1 MRASIAESA
10 IDAVIDRY
18 RRMIYGIA
26 LTHTRNLHDA
36 EDAFQ
41 QTFLIY
47 LEKNPAVR
55 DEEHR
60 KAWLIRT
67 AIHCCRKITGSTWR
81 KKTVPLDNAPEASF
95 TFASRAEND
104 VYQAVRALPAPYRSV
119 VYLFYFAGESTAEI
133 AAALRISGAAVR
145 TRLVRAR
152 KLLKSQLEGDYFD
165 ES

>member
-1 MRASIAESA
+1 MRASIAETA

-81 KKTVPLDNAPEASF
+81 KKTVPLDDAPEASF
-95 TFASRAEND
+95 TLRPARKTMCIRRCARCPRRTAAWCICITLRANPPQRSRPRCAF
-104 VYQAVRALPAPYRSV
+104 P
-119 VYLFYFAGESTAEI
+119 
-133 AAALRISGAAVR
+133 ALRC
-145 TRLVRAR
+145 AR
-152 KLLKSQLEGDYFD
+152 GWYGHANC
-165 ES
+165 

>member
-18 RRMIYGIA
+18 RQMIYGIA

-47 LEKNPAVR
+47 LEKNPVIR

-81 KKTVPLDNAPEASF
+81 KKTVPLDDAPEASF

-104 VYQAVRALPAPYRSV
+104 VYQAVRALQRGV
-119 VYLFYFAGESTAEI
+119 FVL
-133 AAALRISGAAVR
+133 LRGRIDRGDR
-145 TRLVRAR
+145 VRAA
-152 KLLKSQLEGDYFD
+152 YFRRGGAHAAGAGAQAVKIAVGRRLF
-165 ES
+165 